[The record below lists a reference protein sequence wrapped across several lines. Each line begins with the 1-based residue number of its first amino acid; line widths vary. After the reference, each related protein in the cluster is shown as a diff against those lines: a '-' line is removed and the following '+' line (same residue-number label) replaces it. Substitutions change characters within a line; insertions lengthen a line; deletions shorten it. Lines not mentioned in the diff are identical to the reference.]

1 MAQQVEQFT
10 RNEQVASSNLAS
22 SSSSGAKETL
32 LRFFVKKLHCNPCSF
47 AITKSHARFNC
58 SVVNAFTTFHCRY
71 QLFARVL
78 AMLVEL
84 YFTWIFIAKETLL
97 RFFVKKLHCNPC
109 SFAITKSHARFNCSV
124 VNAFTTFH
132 CRYQLFARVLAMLV
146 ELYFTWIFIAKETL
160 LRFLLK
166 KLCSKIFNR
175 TKIQLLY

>member
-84 YFTWIFIAKETLL
+84 YFTCIFIAKETLL
-97 RFFVKKLHCNPC
+97 RFFSKNFVVRFLIEPKY
-109 SFAITKSHARFNCSV
+109 SFCINCSQPKY
-124 VNAFTTFH
+124 AIDK
-132 CRYQLFARVLAMLV
+132 YA
-146 ELYFTWIFIAKETL
+146 
-160 LRFLLK
+160 
-166 KLCSKIFNR
+166 
-175 TKIQLLY
+175 

>member
-32 LRFFVKKLHCNPCSF
+32 LRFFSKKLHCNPCSF

-84 YFTWIFIAKETLL
+84 YFTWIYIAKETLL
-97 RFFVKKLHCNPC
+97 RFFFQKN
-109 SFAITKSHARFNCSV
+109 FV
-124 VNAFTTFH
+124 V
-132 CRYQLFARVLAMLV
+132 
-146 ELYFTWIFIAKETL
+146 
-160 LRFLLK
+160 RFLIELK
-166 KLCSKIFNR
+166 YSFCINCVQPKYAIDTYS
-175 TKIQLLY
+175 